1 MSDSP
6 HPPINYNLTFGLLI
20 GALVASLALNEI
32 FAGPVMVTA
41 IFVIAAG
48 KAYLVLTRFM
58 HLSIEPSYIRIGAPA
73 LVLLLSLIF
82 LGFYPDIVMTFGGQ
96 GAP

>member
-6 HPPINYNLTFGLLI
+6 HPPINYNLTFGLLV
-20 GALVASLALNEI
+20 GALVVSLVLNEV
-32 FAGPVMVTA
+32 FSGPVTVAA
-41 IFVIAAG
+41 IFVIAAY

-58 HLSIEPSYIRIGAPA
+58 HLSIEPAYIRMGAPA
-73 LVLLLSLIF
+73 LVLFLLLIF
-82 LGFYPDIVMTFGGQ
+82 VGFYPDIVMTFGGQ